1 MSGCPVVVL
10 DIGASKIHCLVGE
23 AQAGEVRI
31 LGSGLSACSGIRRS
45 AVIDMPRVVEAIR
58 HAVRE
63 AERTAGLKIT
73 GAFVGAAG
81 HGAATHTSKSA
92 VAISGSLDP
101 IDENDVQ
108 RALAAAEQSAP
119 PAAAM
124 VLHRFVDSYAVDG
137 EPVQNPLW
145 LHANKLEVETIS
157 ATASTHSCATLERA
171 VEEAGLEVAGFI
183 LEAVAA
189 SWALLTSDEREMGVA
204 ILDIGAGT
212 SDLAIFKGSLRHVF
226 EIPFG
231 SEDIT
236 KDLSVVLNISPR
248 EAEKLKRDHGSVCCT
263 AEDADQTVTFQ
274 TTAGRPHALVQQQL
288 SAIIEARQEEIL
300 EFVSTRL
307 EESIGSEILAAGMI
321 FTGGGSLL
329 ANVDKLGEEV
339 LGIPVRIG
347 TPRGVLAAESF
358 EDPHNTV
365 AVGLLQF
372 ATDSHASLAG
382 SVLQPGQGAS
392 SGFLDKISR
401 IFSFL

>member
-1 MSGCPVVVL
+1 MSGSPVVVL

-23 AQAGEVRI
+23 SQAGEVRI
-31 LGSGLSACSGIRRS
+31 LGSGLSACTGIRRS
-45 AVIDMPRVVEAIR
+45 TVIDMPQVVEAIR
-58 HAVRE
+58 TAVRE
-63 AERTAGLKIT
+63 AERSAGLKIT

-81 HGAATHTSKSA
+81 DGVATHTSKSA

-119 PAAAM
+119 PADAA
-124 VLHRFVDSYAVDG
+124 VLHRFVHSYAVDG
-137 EPVQNPLW
+137 ELVQNPLW

-189 SWALLTSDEREMGVA
+189 SWALLSSDEREMGVA

-212 SDLAIFKGSLRHVF
+212 SDLAVFKGSLRHVF

-248 EAEKLKRDHGSVCCT
+248 EAEQLKRDHGSVCC
-263 AEDADQTVTFQ
+263 AADDSDQTVTFQ
-274 TTAGRPHALVQQQL
+274 TTAGRPHELVQHQL
-288 SAIIEARQEEIL
+288 SAIIEARQEEIF
-300 EFVSTRL
+300 EFVCRKL
-307 EESIGSEILAAGMI
+307 EESLAGEILAAGMI
-321 FTGGGSLL
+321 LTGGGALL
-329 ANVDKLGEEV
+329 ENVDKLGEEV

-347 TPRGVLAAESF
+347 TPRGILAAESVQ
-358 EDPHNTV
+358 DPQSTV

-382 SVLQPGQGAS
+382 SVVQS
-392 SGFLDKISR
+392 SGGEQVGFLDKISR

>member
-1 MSGCPVVVL
+1 MSGSPVVVL
-10 DIGASKIHCLVGE
+10 DIGASKIQCLVGE
-23 AQAGEVRI
+23 SQAGEVRI
-31 LGSGLSACSGIRRS
+31 LGSGLSACTGIRRS
-45 AVIDMPRVVEAIR
+45 TVIDMPQVVEAIR
-58 HAVRE
+58 TAVKE
-63 AERTAGLKIT
+63 AERSAGLKIT

-81 HGAATHTSKSA
+81 DGVATHTSKSA

-108 RALAAAEQSAP
+108 RALTAAEQSAP
-119 PAAAM
+119 PADAA
-124 VLHRFVDSYAVDG
+124 VLHRFVHSYAVDG
-137 EPVQNPLW
+137 ELVQNPLW

-157 ATASTHSCATLERA
+157 ATVSTHSCATLERA

-189 SWALLTSDEREMGVA
+189 SWALLSSDEREMGVA

-212 SDLAIFKGSLRHVF
+212 SDLAVFKGSLRHVF

-248 EAEKLKRDHGSVCCT
+248 EAEQLKRDHGSVYC
-263 AEDADQTVTFQ
+263 AADDSDQTVTFQ
-274 TTAGRPHALVQQQL
+274 TTAGRPHELVQHQL
-288 SAIIEARQEEIL
+288 SAIIEARQEEIF
-300 EFVSTRL
+300 EFVCRKL
-307 EESIGSEILAAGMI
+307 EESLAGEILAAGMI
-321 FTGGGSLL
+321 LTGGGALL
-329 ANVDKLGEEV
+329 ENVDKLGEEV

-347 TPRGVLAAESF
+347 TPRGILAAESVQ
-358 EDPHNTV
+358 DPQSTV

-382 SVLQPGQGAS
+382 SVVQS
-392 SGFLDKISR
+392 SGGEQVGFLDKISR